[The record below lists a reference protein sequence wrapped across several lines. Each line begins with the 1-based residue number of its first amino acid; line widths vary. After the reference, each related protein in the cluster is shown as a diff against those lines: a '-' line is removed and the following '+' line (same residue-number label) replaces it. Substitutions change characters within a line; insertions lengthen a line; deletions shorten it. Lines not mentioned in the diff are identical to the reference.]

1 MIPEYESKIG
11 FRLSIKERQQIKQLI
26 DDGKFKSLSQV
37 IREAVT
43 LFLLK
48 ELGDVSYR

>member
-11 FRLSIKERQQIKQLI
+11 FRLSTKERQQIKQLI

-37 IREAVT
+37 IRAA
-43 LFLLK
+43 LK
-48 ELGDVSYR
+48 ESLKTG